1 MERLYSRRYPVYCA
15 SSEKRKDMKRGVYGC
30 YGSVPW
36 RVWSRNCRC
45 IPAGIAV
52 SVRAVLNITGM
63 RWGRFDEDESLMP
76 RPETR
81 PGSAV
86 MLKTFRQSVADA
98 IRVTCRM
105 LWGDAPLFR
114 DAAGDVSLRAVAFRG
129 SDHRV
134 AAMLML
140 VFCGGCMNPNF
151 VRYPTWTTS
160 FPHAE
165 NMAYQ
170 QQDPFPDPDIGPSTG
185 SSPRGY
191 DRPRSL
197 PRRAAEQRLF
207 QGIPAGPESV
217 APGAPLGGLQR
228 PRAIN

>member
-1 MERLYSRRYPVYCA
+1 MIQST
-15 SSEKRKDMKRGVYGC
+15 DGD
-30 YGSVPW
+30 
-36 RVWSRNCRC
+36 
-45 IPAGIAV
+45 V
-52 SVRAVLNITGM
+52 SV
-63 RWGRFDEDESLMP
+63 MP

-81 PGSAV
+81 SGSAV
-86 MLKTFRQSVADA
+86 MLKTFRQFFTGA
-98 IRVTCRM
+98 IRVTSRM
-105 LWGDAPLFR
+105 LWGDAPAVPNVAR
-114 DAAGDVSLRAVAFRG
+114 DVSLRAVTLAGGLHFM
-129 SDHRV
+129 V
-134 AAMLML
+134 AMLLMI
-140 VFCGGCMNPNF
+140 FSSGCMNPNF

-191 DRPRSL
+191 ERPRSL

-207 QGIPAGPESV
+207 QGMPAGPESV

>member
-1 MERLYSRRYPVYCA
+1 MIQS
-15 SSEKRKDMKRGVYGC
+15 
-30 YGSVPW
+30 
-36 RVWSRNCRC
+36 
-45 IPAGIAV
+45 
-52 SVRAVLNITGM
+52 T
-63 RWGRFDEDESLMP
+63 DEDESVMP

-81 PGSAV
+81 SGSAE
-86 MLKTFRQSVADA
+86 MLKMFRQSVADV
-98 IRVTCRM
+98 ICVTSRM
-105 LWGDAPLFR
+105 LWGDAPAFR
-114 DAAGDVSLRAVAFRG
+114 DAAGDVSLRAVAFGGRV
-129 SDHRV
+129 HCV
-134 AAMLML
+134 AAMLLMI
-140 VFCGGCMNPNF
+140 VSSGCMNPNF

-191 DRPRSL
+191 ERPRSL